1 MLRAKTGTG
10 SESSQDSER
19 SAEQPV
25 VGVLGAGR
33 AGTAFARVM
42 LRAGIE
48 VDICSTRPPKALRH
62 HLKIYAP
69 GANPVRPEEV
79 AVRTRSRGP
88 GVVILA
94 VPQEELD
101 EVEPDWVSG
110 PEALRTRPITP
121 VLVDATNTWH
131 DELLPGWLQAAVDE
145 QLPSSMAIAGRF
157 SGAHTVKALNHIS
170 HHDLEEAA
178 NPERALKQR
187 RAVALAG
194 DDNGAVGRVMGLLV
208 RMGFDPV
215 SLGGLAA
222 GKIMEPDGP
231 LFNRSLRREDILHYV
246 R

>member
-1 MLRAKTGTG
+1 M
-10 SESSQDSER
+10 SET
-19 SAEQPV
+19 PV
-25 VGVLGAGR
+25 VGVVGAGR
-33 AGTAFARVM
+33 AGTALARVM
-42 LRAGIE
+42 LAAGIG

-69 GANPVRPEEV
+69 GANPVWPEEV
-79 AVRTRSRGP
+79 AARTLSTGP

-94 VPQEELD
+94 VPQEDLD
-101 EVEPDWVSG
+101 EVEPEWVSG
-110 PEALRTRPITP
+110 SRTPRRAVTP

-131 DELLPGWLQAAVDE
+131 DELLPSWLKAALDE

-157 SGAHTVKALNHIS
+157 GNAQVVKALNHIS
-170 HHDLEEAA
+170 HLDLEDAA
-178 NPERALKQR
+178 NPEFALGQR

-194 DDNGAVGRVMGLLV
+194 DNDAAVGRVMGLLV

-231 LFNRSLRREDILHYV
+231 LFNRPLRREDILHYV